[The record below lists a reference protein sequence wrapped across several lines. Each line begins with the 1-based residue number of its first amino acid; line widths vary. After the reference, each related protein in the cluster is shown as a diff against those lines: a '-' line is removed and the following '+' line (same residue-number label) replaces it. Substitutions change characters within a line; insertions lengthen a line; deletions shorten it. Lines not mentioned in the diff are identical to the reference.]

1 MSQPFTLYHSD
12 SLGRAS
18 NCMYPHAVEVT
29 DAASLATAVSFDY
42 VAVAYKNGYRNNA
55 NFIKTNCLMLDCD
68 NDHSEDPA
76 AWITPQVLADSL
88 LGVAF
93 AVHYS
98 RNNGKTKNGKAA
110 RPKFHVFFPI
120 PEQTDP
126 AAYSSMKKRL
136 QAKFPFFDSN
146 ALDAARFF
154 FGTNPPEVEFFD
166 GDLTIADFLGDR
178 SFEDLEMPVRATI
191 PEGHRNSHLSHF
203 AGRVLKRLGD
213 TQEAHDAFLAEAAKC
228 DPPLDDSELT
238 SIWRSALRFNRR
250 VQQQEGYIPP
260 EEYNVDF
267 RCCPEDY
274 TDVGQAEVLAR
285 VSGGELRYSPA
296 TDYICYNGAYWEE
309 SKHGAQAVAQRLTA
323 NQLEEATTAAE
334 DAWAVLTKN
343 GAAEILAAMSKKKA
357 ESMLTRE
364 QTAAYV
370 KYKKA
375 AEYKAFALD
384 RRGSRNITNTLKEAR
399 PMLAITPQEL
409 DADCYLLCTPE
420 ATYDL
425 RLGMAGGREH
435 RPGDFMTK
443 VTSVSPGDKGADLWE
458 KQLDLLFCGDREL
471 MDYVQLVA
479 GTACIGKVF
488 IEQMIIAYGCGA
500 NGKSTFWNTLARVLG
515 TYSGNVS
522 SDALTVGNRRN
533 IKPEMAELKGKRLV
547 IAAELEEGT
556 RLNTATVKQ
565 MCSTDEVYAEKKYK
579 DPFSFVP
586 SHTLVLYT
594 NHLPKVGAIDAGTW
608 RRLIVVPFNARITG
622 NGDIKNYAE
631 YLYENAGSASG
642 RSSKLNRNSKI

>member
-1 MSQPFTLYHSD
+1 MSQPFTLYRSD

-29 DAASLATAVSFDY
+29 DSASLAAAVSFDY
-42 VAVAYKNGYRNNA
+42 VAVEYKNGYRNNA

-88 LGVAF
+88 LDVAF

-98 RNNGKTKNGKAA
+98 RSNGKVKNGKAA

-126 AAYSSMKKRL
+126 AAYSDMKKRL
-136 QAKFPFFDSN
+136 QSEFPFFDSN

-166 GDLTIADFLGDR
+166 GDLTIAGFLGDR
-178 SFEDLEMPVRATI
+178 SFADLEMPVGTTI

-213 TQEAHDAFLAEAAKC
+213 TQEAHDAFLSEAAKC

-274 TDVGQAEVLAR
+274 TDVGQAEVLTR

-323 NQLEEATTAAE
+323 NQLEEATSAAE
-334 DAWAVLTKN
+334 DAL
-343 GAAEILAAMSKKKA
+343 S
-357 ESMLTRE
+357 
-364 QTAAYV
+364 
-370 KYKKA
+370 
-375 AEYKAFALD
+375 
-384 RRGSRNITNTLKEAR
+384 
-399 PMLAITPQEL
+399 
-409 DADCYLLCTPE
+409 
-420 ATYDL
+420 
-425 RLGMAGGREH
+425 
-435 RPGDFMTK
+435 
-443 VTSVSPGDKGADLWE
+443 
-458 KQLDLLFCGDREL
+458 
-471 MDYVQLVA
+471 
-479 GTACIGKVF
+479 
-488 IEQMIIAYGCGA
+488 
-500 NGKSTFWNTLARVLG
+500 
-515 TYSGNVS
+515 
-522 SDALTVGNRRN
+522 
-533 IKPEMAELKGKRLV
+533 
-547 IAAELEEGT
+547 
-556 RLNTATVKQ
+556 
-565 MCSTDEVYAEKKYK
+565 
-579 DPFSFVP
+579 
-586 SHTLVLYT
+586 
-594 NHLPKVGAIDAGTW
+594 
-608 RRLIVVPFNARITG
+608 LIHI
-622 NGDIKNYAE
+622 
-631 YLYENAGSASG
+631 
-642 RSSKLNRNSKI
+642 